1 MALTYHDVYGS
12 PWDLDPE
19 RPEPV
24 RDPTAV
30 RARLSADAPEV
41 PGRFKKDDRARLRDD
56 LGGGVVKIVDTYH
69 SADLFQV
76 RPESGKPD
84 FVVSSHALT
93 KFAPT
98 WRPGDVIVVTFGHG
112 PRPNPA
118 GTYTYVRG
126 RESWPTDAQR
136 PPKTDEWVTRMYLEG
151 RVRPVLQAGGEP
163 FDGGRP

>member
-24 RDPTAV
+24 R
-30 RARLSADAPEV
+30 ARLRDDAPDA
-41 PGRFKKDDRARLRDD
+41 PGRLKPNDRARLRDD

-69 SADLFQV
+69 SLDLFQV

-93 KFAPT
+93 RFAPT
-98 WRPGDVIVVTFGHG
+98 WRPGDVVVVTFG
-112 PRPNPA
+112 PIRPTPA

-136 PPKTDEWVTRMYLEG
+136 PPKTDEWMTRLYLEG

-163 FDGGRP
+163 FEGGRL